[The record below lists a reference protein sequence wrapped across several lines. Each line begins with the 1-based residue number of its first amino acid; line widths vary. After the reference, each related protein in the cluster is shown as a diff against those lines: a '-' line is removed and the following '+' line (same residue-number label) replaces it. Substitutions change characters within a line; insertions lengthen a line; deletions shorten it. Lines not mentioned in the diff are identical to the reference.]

1 MRMQDVDSVTRA
13 RKCDESNGTDGTRDQ
28 EVRLK
33 KAAKEDEDEDEDEK
47 EDGMNYLCRVWES
60 ARAGG
65 GLDSGRL
72 GLDADV

>member
-1 MRMQDVDSVTRA
+1 MRRVKRDGR
-13 RKCDESNGTDGTRDQ
+13 DEGSRG
-28 EVRLK
+28 ERLK
-33 KAAKEDEDEDEDEK
+33 KAAKEDEDEK

-65 GLDSGRL
+65 RLDLGRL